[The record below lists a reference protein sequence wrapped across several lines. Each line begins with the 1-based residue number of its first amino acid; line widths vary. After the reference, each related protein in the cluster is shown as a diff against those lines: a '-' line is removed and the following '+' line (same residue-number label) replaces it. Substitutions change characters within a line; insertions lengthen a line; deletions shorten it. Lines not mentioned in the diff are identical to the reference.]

1 MSDPSTTPTSPTLTE
16 VTPPQLTESDRRNVF
31 EQLFRRLAA
40 HRNTAELYALTE
52 YNLSTLVEPKKDK
65 RKGDFV
71 RDLNNWAQELLNT
84 AWTVC
89 GDPKEEC
96 PILDKLADT
105 SVGDLPP
112 LPSAHDLSRLINT
125 ILFIH
130 ITETKQYSART
141 RAFLSTA
148 FLVSGFYVTLNE
160 EAIVSILKNPDQ
172 AIEQVQRQARD
183 ARETHARRGKTLRMM
198 GIGVGAVLGGV
209 LVGVT
214 GGLAAPLV
222 GATVTTVLGWLGVG
236 GTAAGLLAG
245 GLASSSAVC
254 GALFGVYGAKTTA
267 DMVQRHTR
275 EIRDLAIIPVRTD
288 ENEETLG
295 IRLCVSGWLKTPQDV
310 TLPWTIFGGDDTF
323 ALQWEVKAL
332 HDLSTALY
340 KLIASNTMKYI
351 RAEILRRTVF
361 ASLMFA
367 LAPISLLKIG
377 EIIDNPWMNTKA
389 LAVKAGAVLGDL
401 LAKRAFGNRPV
412 TLTGYSLGGLVIV
425 EALKHLAYLPPS
437 ETAHMIQDVYLFGC
451 PAGTD
456 PNVWASIRRLVTGRI
471 VNGYAKD
478 DYILALLSRASQG
491 SWKIA
496 GLHPIE
502 VQGIENILF
511 SEVDGHLK
519 WRGLVGKC
527 LRDVGAPGVID
538 EDVEAQLNDI
548 ALEDK
553 RELDMSPQEADE
565 ILAKGPESA
574 TATEESSTLTTKQS
588 S

>member
-1 MSDPSTTPTSPTLTE
+1 MSSPTSPTLAE
-16 VTPPQLTESDRRNVF
+16 VTPPAQLTKSDTRNVF

-52 YNLSTLVEPKKDK
+52 YNLSSLPEPKKAK
-65 RKGDFV
+65 RKEEFV
-71 RDLNNWAQELLNT
+71 RDLNKWAQDLLKT
-84 AWTVC
+84 AWMVC
-89 GDPKEEC
+89 GDAQEEC
-96 PILDKLADT
+96 PILDELADT
-105 SVGDLPP
+105 SIGDLPP

-130 ITETKQYSART
+130 ITENKQYSART
-141 RAFLSTA
+141 RTFLSTA
-148 FLVSGFYVTLNE
+148 FLVSGVYVALNE
-160 EAIVSILKNPDQ
+160 EAVVNVLKHPDQ
-172 AIEQVQRQARD
+172 AIEEVQRQAQNT
-183 ARETHARRGKTLRMM
+183 RESHANRGKTLRMVGM
-198 GIGVGAVLGGV
+198 GVGAVLGGV

-275 EIRDLAIIPVRTD
+275 EIRDLAIVPVRTD

-295 IRLCVSGWLKTPQDV
+295 VRLCVSGWLKTPEDV
-310 TLPWTIFGGDDTF
+310 TLPWTVFGGDDTF

-332 HDLSTALY
+332 QDLSTALY
-340 KLIASNTMKYI
+340 ALITSHTMKYI
-351 RAEILRRTVF
+351 RAEIIRRTVF

-367 LAPISLLKIG
+367 LAPITLLKIG

-401 LAKRAFGNRPV
+401 LAKRAFGNRPI
-412 TLTGYSLGGLVIV
+412 TLTGYSLGGLVIL
-425 EALKHLAYLPPS
+425 EALKHLASLPPS

-451 PAGTD
+451 PGSTD
-456 PNVWASIRRLVTGRI
+456 PNIWTSIRRLVTGRI
-471 VNGYAKD
+471 VNGYSND
-478 DYILALLSRASQG
+478 DYVLAILSRASQA

-496 GLHPIE
+496 GLHPVE
-502 VQGIENILF
+502 VQGVENILF
-511 SEVDGHLK
+511 SDVDGHLK

-527 LRDVGAPGVID
+527 LRDVGAPGVN
-538 EDVEAQLNDI
+538 EEYVETQLHDI
-548 ALEDK
+548 ALADK
-553 RELDMSPQEADE
+553 RELDMSTQEADE
-565 ILAKGPESA
+565 ILAKGPDVADSP
-574 TATEESSTLTTKQS
+574 EEFSMPSSKHS